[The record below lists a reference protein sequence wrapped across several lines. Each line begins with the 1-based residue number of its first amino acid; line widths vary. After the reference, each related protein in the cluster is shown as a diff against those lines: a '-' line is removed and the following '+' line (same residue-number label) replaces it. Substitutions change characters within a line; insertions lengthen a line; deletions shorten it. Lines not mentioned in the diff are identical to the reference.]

1 MLHREPIDAI
11 LFGRIFRDV
20 TVAAVADRIDAFCL
34 DAVVTPLPR
43 RDRVGLSDPA
53 HGRRWFE
60 PQDQR
65 RPMTSAPG
73 TTIVSGGSSGIG
85 KAVVE
90 GLLQRGRP
98 VAILDI
104 KRPPDELLAGDQVL
118 FVECDVADPVGVHE
132 AVAEIASRVTRVDGL
147 SACAGMGGAS
157 GRQAIGSLQW
167 DRVKALINVNLLG
180 PYWLLEACADAMT
193 DGGGGSIV
201 LVGSVLSRRG
211 IAGFAAYS
219 AAKGGVESL
228 TRSASVELADRGI
241 RVNCVLPGPIL
252 TPMSRSGFEAD
263 GLSVEQGTKR
273 LAAGVP
279 LNRVGQP
286 QEVAA
291 VVLFLLDSASS
302 YMTGASVLVDGGAI
316 AG

>member
-1 MLHREPIDAI
+1 
-11 LFGRIFRDV
+11 
-20 TVAAVADRIDAFCL
+20 
-34 DAVVTPLPR
+34 
-43 RDRVGLSDPA
+43 
-53 HGRRWFE
+53 
-60 PQDQR
+60 
-65 RPMTSAPG
+65 MTSAPG
-73 TTIVSGGSSGIG
+73 TTIVTGGSSGIG

-90 GLLQRGRP
+90 GLLHRGRP

-104 KRPPDELLAGDQVL
+104 KHPPDELATRDQVL

-132 AVAEIASRVTRVDGL
+132 SVAEIRSRVERIDGL
-147 SACAGMGGAS
+147 SACAGIGGAS
-157 GRQAIGSLQW
+157 ARHAIGSAQW
-167 DRVKALINVNLLG
+167 DRIKAMIDVNLLG
-180 PYWLLEACADAMT
+180 PYWLLESCVGAMT

-201 LVGSVLSRRG
+201 LVGSVLSRKG

-219 AAKGGVESL
+219 ATKGGVESL

-252 TPMSRSGFEAD
+252 TPMSQSGFEAD
-263 GLSVEQGTKR
+263 GLSLEQGIEK

-291 VVLFLLDSASS
+291 VVLFLLDGASS
-302 YMTGASVLVDGGAI
+302 YMTGASVLVDGGAY